1 MANVI
6 LAAGGTGGHI
16 FPALAVAEVLQQSG
30 HKVVL
35 LTDKRGAPMV
45 DGKITY
51 DVLASASPFRKGI
64 IAKLSGLM
72 QLEWGFFQA
81 LAKMIRQRPAAVIGF
96 GGYPS
101 LAPMVAGKL
110 LGARC
115 ILHEQNAVMGR
126 ANRLLARL
134 AHQVALSWQATKGL
148 PKECRATH
156 TGMPVRSAFIEVP
169 AYHAKND
176 QPFHIVIIGG
186 SLGAKIFADILP
198 EAIALLPEDM
208 RHQCRITQQ
217 ARKEQI
223 SELTKAYDALGIPA
237 IIAPFFDDIPALF
250 ADADI
255 IISRAGAS
263 SVAEIAAAGRASLLV
278 PYPFALDDH
287 QTGNAAILDA
297 AQAGILCPESDITA
311 ASLASHIQE
320 LLSDSQK
327 RGKMASQGRALA
339 SGKAAAMIADLTGL
353 SSMTIQQGARS

>member
-1 MANVI
+1 MAKVI

-16 FPALAVAEVLQQSG
+16 FPALAVAEVLHQAG

-35 LTDKRGAPMV
+35 FTDKRGAPMV
-45 DGKITY
+45 DGKIAY

-64 IAKLSGLM
+64 IAKLSGMM

-81 LAKMIRQRPAAVIGF
+81 LAKMMGQRPAAVIGF

-126 ANRLLARL
+126 ANRLLARM

-148 PKECRATH
+148 PKQCSATH
-156 TGMPVRSAFIEVP
+156 TGMPVRSAFLEGP
-169 AYHAKND
+169 AYHAKKD
-176 QPFHIVIIGG
+176 QLFHLVIIGG

-198 EAIALLPEDM
+198 EAISLLPEDM

-217 ARKEQI
+217 ARTEQI
-223 SELTKAYDALGIPA
+223 SELTKAYNALGIPA

-297 AQAGILCPESDITA
+297 AQASILCPESDMTA
-311 ASLASHIQE
+311 ASLSGHIQDI
-320 LLSDSQK
+320 LRDNQK
-327 RGKMASQGRALA
+327 RTKMASQARSLA
-339 SGKAAAMIADLTGL
+339 SQTAAAMIADLAGL